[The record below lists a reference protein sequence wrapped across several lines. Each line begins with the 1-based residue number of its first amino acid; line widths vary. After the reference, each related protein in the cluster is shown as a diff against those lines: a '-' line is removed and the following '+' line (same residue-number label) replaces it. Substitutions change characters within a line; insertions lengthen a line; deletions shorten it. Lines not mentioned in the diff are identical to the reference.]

1 MDIISKNKIICI
13 KRKIKDKFITGFGLI
28 VNNHVEIESYL
39 TIMNSMNQILCQ
51 RVRYYGNGKRE

>member
-1 MDIISKNKIICI
+1 MDIISENKIICI
-13 KRKIKDKFITGFGLI
+13 KRKIKDKFIAGFGLI

-51 RVRYYGNGKRE
+51 RVRY